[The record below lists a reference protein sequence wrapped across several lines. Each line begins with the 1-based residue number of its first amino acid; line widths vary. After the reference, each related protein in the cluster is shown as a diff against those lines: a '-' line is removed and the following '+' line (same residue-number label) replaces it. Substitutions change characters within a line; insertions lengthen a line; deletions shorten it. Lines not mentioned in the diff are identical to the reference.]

1 MAAKKDPPQ
10 QDAARV
16 PPQVSDAAELRRR
29 AEEDA
34 RFPETED
41 LDALSPEQIRRT
53 FHELRVHQIELEMQN
68 EELRRTQA
76 ELGAAQAR
84 YIDFYDLAPVGYLT
98 LSEPG
103 LILEANLTAAT
114 ILGVTPDALVER
126 PFTRFVLPEDQD
138 LHYLHTKRLCE
149 TGAADATSAPQAGA
163 PQTYELRMLQGDGT
177 AFWAHLEVTAARDA
191 GGAPVRHIVM
201 SDITERKRAE
211 EALKSSNEELQS
223 VNEEVRSTNEELQST
238 GEELQSANEE
248 LKTSEEAL
256 RAASLY
262 LRSLLETSLDPLVT
276 ISAEGR
282 ITDVNAATEKITG
295 MSREWLIGSDF
306 ADYFTEPEVARAGYL
321 KAFEQGQV
329 TDYPLAVRHTSGAI
343 AEVLY
348 NASVYRNE
356 RGDVL
361 GVFAAARD
369 ITERKR
375 AEEALKSSNEELQS
389 VNEELQSANEELK
402 TSDEALRVASFY
414 SRSLLETSLDAL
426 VTISAEGEITD
437 VNTATEK
444 IAGLSRERLIGSDFS
459 DYFTEPDM
467 ARAGYQKVFAEGQV
481 TDYPLAVRHTSGAI
495 TEVLYNASVYR
506 NEQGTV
512 LGVFAAARDI
522 TQRKRAEDKLRGVL
536 AELERSNKDLEQ
548 FASIASHD
556 LQEPLRMVA
565 SYTQLLAERYEGQLD
580 EKAKKYIAYVVEG
593 AVRMQ
598 RLVNDLLA
606 YSRVGTR
613 GNPIEP
619 TDAGRVLGQAI
630 GDLATAIEESRAI
643 VTNEDLPMVRADAS
657 QLVQVFQNL
666 LANAI
671 KFRGEDFPR
680 VHVSARDEGCEW
692 VFSVRDNGIG
702 IDRQYAER
710 IFVIFQRLHTRQE
723 YPGTGIGL
731 AVCKRIVERHGGKIW
746 VESEPGKGSTFS
758 FTVPK

>member
-256 RAASLY
+256 RPASLY